1 MFKRLSPDLGSLTL
15 LCLSLAACAGL
26 VALQAAWTGVLH
38 YGFLLFNLFLASLPV
53 GFSLLYVCAQTT
65 VLRRG
70 AVLLWLLFLPNSPYL
85 ITDLMHLR
93 SMQAGPVWLE
103 VLLVFSCAA
112 TGLALGYFSVMQI
125 HRTLAEAG
133 RPVLGWLVAF
143 GALFLSG
150 FGIYLGRFLRWH
162 SIDAVRNPL
171 PLLGDIFERVMDPTS
186 HPRTWGVTLGFGL
199 FLSLGYAFL
208 VVNRGGIETGRRRN
222 WPLFPDG
229 FRNSFPGTGT

>member
-1 MFKRLSPDLGSLTL
+1 MIKRLSPDLGSLTL

-26 VALQAAWTGVLH
+26 VVLQAAWTGTLH

-53 GFSLLYVCAQTT
+53 GFSILYVCVPAAS
-65 VLRRG
+65 LRLM
-70 AVLLWLLFLPNSPYL
+70 AALLWLLFLPNSPYL

-93 SMQAGPVWLE
+93 SMRPGPAWLD

-112 TGLALGYFSVMQI
+112 TGLALGYFSLMQV
-125 HRTLAEAG
+125 HRALAAAG
-133 RPVLGWLVAF
+133 KPVLGWLVAF
-143 GALFLSG
+143 AALFLSG

-162 SIDAVRNPL
+162 SIDAVRNPR
-171 PLLGDIFERVMDPTS
+171 PLLSDIFERVIDPAG

-208 VVNRGGIETGRRRN
+208 VVNRGGIGADCRASR
-222 WPLFPDG
+222 
-229 FRNSFPGTGT
+229 S